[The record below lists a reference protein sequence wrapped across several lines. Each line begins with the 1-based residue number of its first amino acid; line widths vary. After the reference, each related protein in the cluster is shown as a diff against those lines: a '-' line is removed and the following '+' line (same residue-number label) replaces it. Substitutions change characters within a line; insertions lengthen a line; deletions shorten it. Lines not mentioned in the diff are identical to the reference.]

1 MTLEIAGADILI
13 LAVLVLGVGHAVNQQ
28 IRLLDKANIPIP
40 VTGGILCSLVV
51 LALNLTTDVA
61 ITFDMRLRDLLLL
74 VFFSTIGLGA
84 KIRSLLAGGKT
95 LAVLLVLAAVFL
107 VLQDVTG
114 VLLATAFG
122 AHPGYGLFAGSI
134 SFAGG
139 HGTAIAWGE
148 VAAESGLEHAGTIGI
163 AFATFGLIAGGV
175 IGGPIAGRLIA
186 RSNLQVRS
194 PAQQTP
200 PNTHP
205 SEHQGDGRVL
215 LPNIL
220 TTVLMLAICVS
231 LGDIV
236 NRALFSQ
243 GVLLPGFLTAMVVG
257 IFITN
262 LRDAF
267 RKPVRADFVDTAG
280 DVSLNLFL
288 AISLMS
294 MDLSSLA
301 TAAGPILIALFAQML
316 LITIFSTLVVFRLMG
331 RDYDAAV
338 ISGGFVG
345 LGLGATPVAIA
356 NMNAITS
363 KHGPSTKALLVV
375 PLVGAFF
382 IDIANSIVIK
392 FFLALPIMQQ

>member
-1 MTLEIAGADILI
+1 MSYEVAGADIVI
-13 LAVLVLGVGHAVNQQ
+13 LAVLVLGLGHAINKRVP
-28 IRLLDKANIPIP
+28 ILDRANIPIP

-51 LALNLTTDVA
+51 LGLSLVFDLAL
-61 ITFDMRLRDLLLL
+61 TFDMRLRDLLLL

-84 KIRSLLAGGKT
+84 KLSSLAAGGRA
-95 LAVLLVLAAVFL
+95 LVVLLVLAAAFL

-114 VLLATAFG
+114 VLLAMAFG

-148 VAAESGLEHAGTIGI
+148 VAAESGLENAGTIGI

-175 IGGPIAGRLIA
+175 IGGPIAGKLITK
-186 RSNLQVRS
+186 RGLH
-194 PAQQTP
+194 AQPLNDPDVSTASD
-200 PNTHP
+200 P
-205 SEHQGDGRVL
+205 SVDNDGRVL
-215 LPNIL
+215 LPDIL
-220 TTVLMLAICVS
+220 TTILMLAICVS
-231 LGDIV
+231 LGDVV
-236 NRALFSQ
+236 NRFLFNQ

-257 IFITN
+257 IVITN
-262 LRDAF
+262 ARDALK
-267 RKPVRADFVDTAG
+267 RPVQADVIDTTS
-280 DVSLNLFL
+280 DVALNLFL

-301 TAAGPILIALFAQML
+301 TAAGPILVALFFQML
-316 LITIFSTLVVFRLMG
+316 LITVFATVIVFRLMG

-363 KHGPSTKALLVV
+363 KYGPSAKAMLVV

-382 IDIANSIVIK
+382 IDIVNSLVIK
-392 FFLALPIMQQ
+392 FFLALPFMQH